1 MKNDLNTKTDNLV
14 QENGKYNV
22 FCQSCGKIV
31 AINVKNH
38 EKALKLEANHSEDT
52 QCKYTGTHLIK
63 KQEQKES
70 GKTGN
75 IL

>member
-1 MKNDLNTKTDNLV
+1 MKNNTNNRKDNLV
-14 QENGKYNV
+14 QENGNYNV

-63 KQEQKES
+63 KQEQKVS
-70 GKTGN
+70 GKTIN